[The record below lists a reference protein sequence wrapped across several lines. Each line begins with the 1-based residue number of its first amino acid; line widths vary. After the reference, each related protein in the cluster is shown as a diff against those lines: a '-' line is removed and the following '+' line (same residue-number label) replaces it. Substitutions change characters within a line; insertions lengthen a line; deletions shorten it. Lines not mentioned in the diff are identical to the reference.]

1 MVERLGEAQEN
12 MLALLRLLELVLG
25 ATLHHL
31 LAVEDEGLE
40 HALERE
46 RLRHAIDER
55 EHVVVEGA
63 LELGVLIEVVEDGL
77 RVRGSFELDDNAD
90 VGCGL
95 ITQILHAFELLVA
108 HEVRDTRDEVRL
120 VHTVR
125 DGGDDDVRPLLLLNY
140 LRLAAHDHAAA
151 TARVRMLDIGL
162 VERYRAER
170 EVRALHELKQVI
182 GRRFR
187 VVYQMRR
194 RVHHLAQVMR
204 RNVGGHTHSDTER
217 AVKEQVRG
225 RSWKHR
231 WFGL

>member
-1 MVERLGEAQEN
+1 
-12 MLALLRLLELVLG
+12 MLALLRLLEFVLG
-25 ATLHHL
+25 TALHHF
-31 LAVEDEGLE
+31 LAVEDERLE

-46 RLRHAIDER
+46 RLRHAVDER

-63 LELGVLIEVVEDGL
+63 LELGVLIEVIEDGL

-90 VGCGL
+90 IGRRL
-95 ITQILHAFELLVA
+95 ITQILHAFELLIA
-108 HEVRDTRDEVRL
+108 HEVGDARDEVRL
-120 VHTVR
+120 VHAVR
-125 DGGDDDVRPLLLLNY
+125 YGGDDDVRPLLLLNY

-162 VERYRAER
+162 VERYCAER
-170 EVRALHELKQVI
+170 EIGALHEFEEVV

-204 RNVGGHTHSDTER
+204 RDVGGHTHRDTER